1 MTSIKKT
8 YKWIVGLISLIASVL
23 TIIDLIEN
31 KPILSTLIKVSNW
44 IWVNILNY
52 NFPVWQI
59 LIGLITS
66 YIILR
71 LIDRKT
77 ATEKYF
83 NKIRDYK
90 SDEFDGLKWEWYWEY
105 NDILQKYEIIELR
118 PKCSRCGYSMQVYNH
133 TTNTIAVCPNCDN
146 KLEHIKS
153 EEKVSSLILDKSR
166 DINT

>member
-77 ATEKYF
+77 ATEKLV
-83 NKIRDYK
+83 IR
-90 SDEFDGLKWEWYWEY
+90 
-105 NDILQKYEIIELR
+105 
-118 PKCSRCGYSMQVYNH
+118 
-133 TTNTIAVCPNCDN
+133 
-146 KLEHIKS
+146 
-153 EEKVSSLILDKSR
+153 
-166 DINT
+166 